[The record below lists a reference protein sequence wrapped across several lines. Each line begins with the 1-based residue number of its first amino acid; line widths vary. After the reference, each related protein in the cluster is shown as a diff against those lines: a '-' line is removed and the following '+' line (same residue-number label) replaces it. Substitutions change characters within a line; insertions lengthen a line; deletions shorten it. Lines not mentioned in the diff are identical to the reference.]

1 MTGRPMPHSLK
12 DWRDRYQVAIA
23 GDFMLRAATALT
35 SVLDHLTVEQHNTD
49 PTTVDDLKTI
59 RDHLLAT
66 SNDIITITRNTEEE
80 PCPARSN

>member
-1 MTGRPMPHSLK
+1 MPHSLK

-23 GDFMLRAATALT
+23 GDFMLRAATT
-35 SVLDHLTVEQHNTD
+35 PTGVLDHIAAGQHNTD

-59 RDHLLAT
+59 RDRLLTA

-80 PCPARSN
+80 PCPAHSN